1 MLIKAN
7 FKITKTSRFDTSEKN
22 KEDENQT
29 KKELTQAEFEEFIVK
44 SGASGSFMVFR
55 SDKPDEELG
64 LEEL

>member
-1 MLIKAN
+1 VLIKAN
-7 FKITKTSRFDTSEKN
+7 FKIRKTSRFDTLEKN

-29 KKELTQAEFEEFIVK
+29 KKELTQDEFEEFIVK

-55 SDKPDEELG
+55 SNKPDEELG

>member
-7 FKITKTSRFDTSEKN
+7 FKITKISRLDTLEKN

-29 KKELTQAEFEEFIVK
+29 KKELTQDEFEEFIVK

-55 SDKPDEELG
+55 SNKPDEELG